1 MFLGNLASGML
12 WGLPVAYWS
21 FFLPVEYQL
30 FSIVILIG
38 LGTGA
43 IYSNYIVLPVV
54 YAFEIP
60 AAARIALAARR
71 ALHIAMVASGVA
83 YVASTLA
90 FTHRMHRTWTPCG
103 WATKSGAAGAGAAR
117 REAAERATWKNRAS
131 WPPPHAASPCS
142 RACSWA
148 C

>member
-12 WGLPVAYWS
+12 WGPPIAYWS

-30 FSIVILIG
+30 FCIVILIG

-60 AAARIALAARR
+60 ALAPPSSRWRRSLRRCTSPWWRAESPMWPPRWRSRTTCIA
-71 ALHIAMVASGVA
+71 
-83 YVASTLA
+83 
-90 FTHRMHRTWTPCG
+90 RTWTPCG
-103 WATKSGAAGAGAAR
+103 WATRTWRCWSRCGARKRAR
-117 REAAERATWKNRAS
+117 AQQPGKIALPGRRQ
-131 WPPPHAASPCS
+131 P
-142 RACSWA
+142 
-148 C
+148 